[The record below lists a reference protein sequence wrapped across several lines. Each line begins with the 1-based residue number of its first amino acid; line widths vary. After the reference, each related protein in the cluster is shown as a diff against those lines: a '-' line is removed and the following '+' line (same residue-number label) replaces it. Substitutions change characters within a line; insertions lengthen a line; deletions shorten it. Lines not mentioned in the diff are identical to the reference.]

1 MPSAGAVRGK
11 LAFARVSPSVESCV
25 STSAAKVADHP
36 HLAAQ
41 AAARKLARSEA
52 STSEHGAEQQVW
64 GWWARAEATPSTR
77 PASA

>member
-1 MPSAGAVRGK
+1 MRPVTDD
-11 LAFARVSPSVESCV
+11 SVDQQSGELND
-25 STSAAKVADHP
+25 DHP

-64 GWWARAEATPSTR
+64 GWWARAQA
-77 PASA
+77 